1 MKSEHQKY
9 LEKAARQTIL
19 IHRSDTLIR
28 LILRT
33 IVANMGLDHAGM
45 FIYDNKRHEYIV
57 KISRGASGTK
67 IPANFAKIGHDNPI
81 IRYFTDRK
89 INFPKENLLQDNV
102 NSFLKNQR
110 VKRDKRLKNFFEDL
124 KFNLS
129 LYNAKACIPGFFRQ
143 ELIGVLF
150 LGEKKN
156 KSKLGEDE
164 LGVLSVLASDVV
176 MSLKNAWLIEDLNN
190 QLKIN
195 QRLFLQTVAALA
207 SSIEAKDK
215 YTIGHTERVVKYSLG
230 IAQHLPHK
238 SRPGDWKKFI
248 QDLRIAALLHDI
260 GKIGIPENIL
270 NKTSSLNEEERAVIK
285 NHPLIGA
292 NILKQIEEF
301 KDVLLGVR
309 HHHER
314 YDGSGY
320 PFGLKRRQIP
330 LIAAIISLADA
341 FDAMTI
347 DRPYQKALNLEEAL
361 IEIKKNRGKQF
372 SPLIID
378 AFLKIYSKRS
388 GLKSF
393 VKGNNQV

>member
-19 IHRSDTLIR
+19 IHRADTLVR

-33 IVANMGLDHAGM
+33 IVTNMGLVHAGM
-45 FIYDNKRHEYIV
+45 FIYDHKKKEYIA
-57 KISRGASGTK
+57 KISRGAPGAK
-67 IPANFAKIGHDNPI
+67 IPAGFAKIGSNNPI
-81 IRYFTDRK
+81 IRYFTDRR
-89 INFPKENLLQDNV
+89 INFPKENLLIERIHG
-102 NSFLKNQR
+102 FLKTPKVR
-110 VKRDKRLKNFFEDL
+110 KNASLRKFLEDL

-129 LYNAKACIPGFFRQ
+129 LYDARACIPGFFRH
-143 ELIGVLF
+143 ELIGILF

-156 KSKLGEDE
+156 KRKLAEEE

-190 QLKIN
+190 QLNVNK
-195 QRLFLQTVAALA
+195 RLFLQTVASLA

-215 YTIGHTERVVKYSLG
+215 YTIGHTERVVTHALG
-230 IAQHLPHK
+230 IAQHLKNKVHTD
-238 SRPGDWKKFI
+238 DWDKFM

-260 GKIGIPENIL
+260 GKIGIPEHIL
-270 NKTSSLNEEERAVIK
+270 NKVSPLNEEERNIIK

-320 PFGLKRRQIP
+320 PFGLKKKQIP
-330 LIAAIISLADA
+330 LIASIISLADA

-347 DRPYQKALNLEEAL
+347 DRPYQKALSLEGALEE
-361 IEIKKNRGKQF
+361 IRKNKGKQF
-372 SPLIID
+372 CPCVVD
-378 AFLKIYSKRS
+378 AFLKIYSKHAKQKPS
-388 GLKSF
+388 DID
-393 VKGNNQV
+393 KGSV